1 MKDLIKEEMI
11 TEEKMK
17 NDRDNTIPDNSAI
30 DLSLRV
36 DSEEEALELVKITKP
51 GQYISV
57 TNKNNLAQVFIY
69 KRNLIDTGVTPDGIW
84 DGKESDISWYD
95 DKEQILHIRTAAQLR
110 GLCDLVDAGFTFKG
124 KEVQLDI
131 NIDLNYYEWKPIGKP
146 YMVNEEMPDNLLYMK
161 YSIQTDSSHT
171 FQGVFNGKGHYIH
184 NLAISKN
191 AEDTTFSGFF
201 LAIDQASV
209 HNITFENVRLISE
222 DDNTSFAAV
231 AGIANNSIF
240 TNVTVSGIVNCT
252 KPSGICGI
260 ARDTAF
266 YGCRN
271 KANLNAKTSSKAGI
285 VAGGLCQQITLS
297 KDMTIQL
304 QNKAPR
310 LFMNCINEGSIVAD
324 GTNAK
329 YLWIGNFFGGTY
341 YEKGVQSFSFIMD
354 RCNIECG
361 TNIIVENADT
371 VEGETVFFGYRD
383 GFQNGAQNNVGIT
396 SKDDLMNGLIGRV
409 DQYVGIEVKKL
420 TSSSVVNNLVIPGS
434 INTMISGVG
443 DNTFHTLNVTKATLE
458 ESIYDLE
465 PYFQFVRT
473 AKK

>member
-1 MKDLIKEEMI
+1 MSERIMEESMKSKREDIL
-11 TEEKMK
+11 
-17 NDRDNTIPDNSAI
+17 PDNSAI

-36 DSEEEALELVKITKP
+36 DSEEEALELVKVTKP

-57 TNKNNLAQVFIY
+57 VNKNNLAQVFIY
-69 KRNLIDTGVTPDGIW
+69 RRNLIDTGVIPDGIW
-84 DGKESDISWYD
+84 DGKNSDTSWYND
-95 DKEQILHIRTAAQLR
+95 TVRTLHIRTAAQLK

-124 KEVQLDI
+124 KEIQLDN

-146 YMVNEEMPDNLLYMK
+146 YMVDDEMLDSLLYTK

-171 FQGVFNGKGHYIH
+171 FQGIFNGKGHYIH
-184 NLAISKN
+184 NLAISENEEGAK
-191 AEDTTFSGFF
+191 FSGFF
-201 LAIDQASV
+201 LAIDQASIN
-209 HNITFENVRLISE
+209 NITFENVRLIS
-222 DDNTSFAAV
+222 DNDETSFATI

-240 TNVTVSGIVNCT
+240 TNVTVSGIINCV
-252 KPSGICGI
+252 KPAGICGV

-271 KANLNAKTSSKAGI
+271 KANLNARASSKVGI
-285 VAGGLCQQITLS
+285 VAGGICQQLTLS

-304 QNKAPR
+304 QDKAPR
-310 LFMNCINEGSIVAD
+310 LFMNCINEGNIVAD

-354 RCNIECG
+354 RCDIEYG
-361 TNIIVENADT
+361 TSTIVENADSI
-371 VEGETVFFGYRD
+371 EGETVFFGYRD
-383 GFQNGAQNNVGIT
+383 GFHNGAQNNVGIT

-420 TSSSVVNNLVIPGS
+420 TSSSIVNSLVIPGS
-434 INTMISGVG
+434 VNTMVSGVG

-465 PYFQFVRT
+465 PYFQFIRT
-473 AKK
+473 SKK